1 MRILLCASGTTGDV
15 HPLVGIA
22 AAMRQRGHE
31 VFLLTNPAYE
41 SLAVE
46 ARVNFEPI
54 GRREDLDALNRHPQA
69 WSYKHGWKVWIRGA
83 GLAPMR
89 ELYRAI
95 EKLHR
100 PGETML
106 AASYLCFGA
115 RIAREKLAVP
125 TATLHLNA
133 HTIRS
138 LHGIHALP
146 PPVIFPER
154 MPQWYVANDA
164 WPLWCRRVAM
174 WLADRLCIDPVM
186 SGEIGRFRRE
196 LGLPPLGGFV
206 RDWWNSPDLAV
217 GLFPDWWGGD
227 HPDWPKQVVTTGF
240 PFWDR
245 SDSSDLSEGLK
256 QFLDEAGRVIVYS
269 PGASSGH
276 TESHFATFARSCA
289 AVGYRGLI
297 LTSRPPTVT
306 QTLAPIVRFE
316 RYVPFTKL
324 LKSAAAVVHHA
335 GIGTTAQCLA
345 AGVPQVVVPTL
356 YNQPDTA
363 IRLERLGVAVKI
375 AAHRFHERTLSPAL
389 REVLS
394 SPQVES
400 NCRTI
405 SARVTENV
413 IGQICSALEKC
424 QVSVADRT

>member
-1 MRILLCASGTTGDV
+1 MRVLICASGTTGDV

-31 VFLLTNPAYE
+31 VFLLANPAYE

-46 ARVNFEPI
+46 AGVQFEPI

-89 ELYRAI
+89 ELYQAV
-95 EKLHR
+95 EKLNR
-100 PGETML
+100 PGETKL

-115 RIAREKLAVP
+115 RMARDRLDIP
-125 TATLHLNA
+125 TATLHLNV

-138 LHGIHALP
+138 HYGIYAYP
-146 PPVIFPER
+146 PPAIFPER
-154 MPQWYVANDA
+154 MPPWYVVSDDN
-164 WPLWCRRVAM
+164 PLWCRKVAV

-186 SGEIGRFRRE
+186 KGEIGRFRKE
-196 LGLPPLGGFV
+196 LGLPPLTSFV

-217 GLFPDWWGGD
+217 GLFPDWWAGE

-245 SDSSDLSEGLK
+245 SETSELSDELRK
-256 QFLDEAGRVIVYS
+256 FLDAAGRVIVYS

-276 TESHFATFARSCA
+276 TESHFTTFARSCE
-289 AVGYRGLI
+289 AVGHHGVI
-297 LTSRPPTVT
+297 LTPRPPTDS
-306 QTLAPIVRFE
+306 QSFAGRVRFE
-316 RYVPFTKL
+316 KYVPFTRL
-324 LKSAAAVVHHA
+324 LQSAAAVVHHA
-335 GIGTTAQCLA
+335 GIGTSAHCLA

-363 IRLERLGVAVKI
+363 IRMERFGVAIKI
-375 AAHRFHERTLSPAL
+375 ASHRFHEQTLIPAL
-389 REVLS
+389 REMLS
-394 SPQVES
+394 SKQVES
-400 NCRTI
+400 NCRTL
-405 SARVTENV
+405 SARVT
-413 IGQICSALEKC
+413 GDALSQICGCLENTWPK
-424 QVSVADRT
+424 A

>member
-1 MRILLCASGTTGDV
+1 MRVLFCASGTTGDV

-31 VFLLTNPAYE
+31 VILLTNPAYE
-41 SLAVE
+41 SLAAE
-46 ARVNFEPI
+46 AGVQFEPI
-54 GRREDLDALNRHPQA
+54 GRREDLDELNRHPQA

-89 ELYRAI
+89 ALYRAI

-100 PGETML
+100 PGETL
-106 AASYLCFGA
+106 VAASYLCFGA
-115 RIAREKLAVP
+115 RIAQEKLAIP

-138 LHGIHALP
+138 LYGIYALP
-146 PPVIFPER
+146 PPAIFPER
-154 MPQWYVANDA
+154 MPQWYVANDN
-164 WPLWCRRVAM
+164 WPLWGRRIAI

-186 SGEIGRFRRE
+186 SSEIRRFRRE
-196 LGLPPLGGFV
+196 LGLPRLTGFV

-217 GLFPDWWGGD
+217 GLFPDWWAGE

-245 SDSSDLSEGLK
+245 AEASDLSDGLR
-256 QFLDEAGRVIVYS
+256 QFLAEAGRVIVFS

-276 TESHFATFARSCA
+276 TEFHFATFARSCE
-289 AVGYRGLI
+289 AVGHRGLI
-297 LTSRPPTVT
+297 LTSRPPTDT
-306 QTLAPIVRFE
+306 QAFGTAVRFE

-324 LKSAAAVVHHA
+324 LASAAAVVHHA
-335 GIGTTAQCLA
+335 GIGTSAQCLA

-375 AAHRFHERTLSPAL
+375 SEHRFHEQTLVPAL
-389 REVLS
+389 RNVLHS
-394 SPQVES
+394 AQIRS
-400 NCRTI
+400 NCQTL
-405 SARVTENV
+405 SARMT
-413 IGQICSALEKC
+413 GDTLSRICGALENC
-424 QVSVADRT
+424 QMSSG